1 MTKPELASQQPDP
14 KRDQM
19 LKLLADLNAKS
30 KAVGGF
36 GFGFFI
42 NGKGNTYFQSSN
54 DLDNDQPQLPDHG

>member
-19 LKLLADLNAKS
+19 LKLLADLNAK
-30 KAVGGF
+30 AQAAGGV

-42 NGKGNTYFQSSN
+42 DGEGHTYFQAST
-54 DLDNDQPQLPDHG
+54 DLDNNDQPQLP